1 MGATR
6 HGATEYIRDFGD
18 INGRDRAGRMRTHP
32 HLYEISAWP
41 WLERLSRREDRR
53 VTLADVPAASWDAL
67 ASAGF
72 DCVYLMGVWR
82 RSAVGRLMGRTDPG
96 LIADYDRLLPGWGM
110 PDVPGSPYSIQAYE
124 PDDRMGGWTG
134 LDTCRADLARRGMSL
149 VLDFVPNHTG
159 FDHDWIRTHPEL
171 YVQGTLDNYRA
182 EPILYHPIEDA
193 GGRTVRFIA
202 CGRDPFFPPW
212 RDVAQLNYFNPATRD
227 AMTGVLETIAEHCD
241 GVRCDMAML
250 VLNDVFARTWEQKVD
265 LLWGVPATEF
275 WPEATRRAPM
285 TYLAEV
291 YWDRECQ
298 LQQQGFHFTY
308 DKRLLDRLHHGDPEQ
323 SRGHLRAD
331 PAYSAKLAR
340 FLENHD
346 EARSATEFGHRVRAA
361 ATLTFTLP
369 GLRFFFDGQLEGAAV
384 RLPVQLGRWPEDPD
398 RPDIRDLYARLLKT
412 IDAPLFHDGEWSL
425 LDVAGVGDTRTSDLV
440 ACAWRNG
447 THLAIVAANITNRDT
462 QGLVQVGELPTGDAF
477 DLNDQLSD
485 RTYRWTREDLGR
497 GLYVRLQSGDAH
509 LFVVNAA

>member
-1 MGATR
+1 
-6 HGATEYIRDFGD
+6 
-18 INGRDRAGRMRTHP
+18 MRTHP

-425 LDVAGVGDTRTSDLV
+425 LDVAGAGDTRTSDLV